1 MNIRK
6 IIREEI
12 DDDFGWIKEI
22 PAFLPGKGFNEDTI
36 CYSEAEDCTVKIL
49 EDRIIFSFLSSYGT

>member
-22 PAFLPGKGFNEDTI
+22 PAFLPGKGFSDDMI
-36 CYSEAEDCTVKIL
+36 CYSEIG
-49 EDRIIFSFLSSYGT
+49 S